1 MLKTEELMEFYGL
14 HCIEDY
20 KTSLSIIDILK
31 DKIGEEKLHNTL
43 ITFDLF
49 KTQIIL
55 PLSSF
60 FTETDIFT
68 KGSQK
73 VRHRQVSIIFKELG
87 ICRSNFLT
95 TI

>member
-1 MLKTEELMEFYGL
+1 MEFYGL
-14 HCIEDY
+14 HCKEDS
-20 KTSLSIIDILK
+20 KTSLSIIDIL

-60 FTETDIFT
+60 FTETDTFT